1 MDNMDVP
8 TDGYTLHIPTVQHVS
23 MCVSCVCVTAAGH
36 LNPPRVITFVAK
48 SAVSAAPS
56 RRS

>member
-23 MCVSCVCVTAAGH
+23 MCVVCVCHSRGAPD
-36 LNPPRVITFVAK
+36 PPLAL
-48 SAVSAAPS
+48 SLLW
-56 RRS
+56 RRAR